1 MNLQQSLIRLVRE
14 DNFVVRV
21 QLGENMK
28 KKEKR

>member
-14 DNFVVRV
+14 DNFFVRV